1 MEFDKK
7 NREALLNSLKEAN
20 EQLDRSNRVFESM
33 EKEQSTKDVL
43 WQLVLI
49 KTQEATIKIIEKS
62 LIDNHPFD
70 LDLDF

>member
-1 MEFDKK
+1 MQFDKR
-7 NREALLNSLKEAN
+7 NREALMNSLKEAN

-43 WQLVLI
+43 WQVVLI
-49 KTQEATIKIIEKS
+49 RAQEATIKIIEKS

>member
-1 MEFDKK
+1 MRFDKR
-7 NREALLNSLKEAN
+7 NREALMNSLKEAN

-43 WQLVLI
+43 WQVVLI
-49 KTQEATIKIIEKS
+49 RAQEATIKVIEKS

-70 LDLDF
+70 LDLDL

>member
-1 MEFDKK
+1 MRFDKR
-7 NREALLNSLKEAN
+7 NREALMNSLKEAN

-43 WQLVLI
+43 WQVVLI
-49 KTQEATIKIIEKS
+49 RAQEATIKIIEKS

-70 LDLDF
+70 LDLDL

>member
-1 MEFDKK
+1 MQFDKR
-7 NREALLNSLKEAN
+7 NREALMNSLKEAN

-43 WQLVLI
+43 WQVVLI
-49 KTQEATIKIIEKS
+49 RAQEATIKVIEKS

-70 LDLDF
+70 LDLDL

>member
-1 MEFDKK
+1 MEFDRR
-7 NREALLNSLKEAN
+7 NREALVNALKEAN
-20 EQLDRSNRVFESM
+20 EELDRSNRVFESM

-43 WQLVLI
+43 WQRVHI
-49 KTQEATIKIIEKS
+49 KAQEALIKIIEKS

>member
-1 MEFDKK
+1 MEFDRR
-7 NREALLNSLKEAN
+7 NREALVNALKEEN
-20 EQLDRSNRVFESM
+20 EKLDIANRVLESM

-43 WQLVLI
+43 WQVVHI
-49 KTQEATIKIIEKS
+49 RAQEATIKIIEKS